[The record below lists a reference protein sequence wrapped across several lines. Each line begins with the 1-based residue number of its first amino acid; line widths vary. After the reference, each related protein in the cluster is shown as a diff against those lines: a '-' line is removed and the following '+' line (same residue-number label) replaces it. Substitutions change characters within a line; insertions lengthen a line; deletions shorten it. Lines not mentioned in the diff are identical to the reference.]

1 MARFKII
8 CFDMGE
14 QEIIKEF
21 DDVNEVIDDM
31 QWRDP
36 QSYFIG
42 DERDKVG
49 YTLKDF
55 IRNFRDNKN
64 ELADE
69 VTLMSKT
76 KAVRVPNGYIVSFE
90 YDRTKVNNIK
100 TIEGRKYNVSE
111 KTWFIPKEGIEQLKT
126 LFNDL
131 EIEERE
137 VKDDEIEVALDGS
150 GAFIHELNTITDEN
164 LREFAS
170 WCLDRL
176 PKYFFEVGASSTG
189 KYHPKFAQGKG
200 GLVRH
205 TRATVIIAN
214 NLFENHTMQ
223 NFSEEEK
230 NIIRISLLLHDGAK
244 YGVIKGNYTV
254 STHPLEIGNYLE
266 TLGNEFFKTTQWQT
280 IKRCIASHMGEWDC
294 DFKTKKKVLP
304 RPETELEKFVHLCDY
319 LASRKDIEIVFE

>member
-14 QEIIKEF
+14 HEIIKES
-21 DDVNEVIDDM
+21 DDVNEVIEDM

-49 YTLKDF
+49 YNLKDF

-100 TIEGRKYNVSE
+100 TIEGRKYNVPE

-137 VKDDEIEVALDGS
+137 VKDDEIEVALNGS
-150 GAFIHELNTITDEN
+150 GAFIHELNSITDEN

-189 KYHPKFAQGKG
+189 KYHPKFAQGKLINDYFELDG
-200 GLVRH
+200 IIKNDDIHLEVIFEHKITKQYFFCKFYLVH
-205 TRATVIIAN
+205 NDNLIIVD
-214 NLFENHTMQ
+214 
-223 NFSEEEK
+223 
-230 NIIRISLLLHDGAK
+230 RRD
-244 YGVIKGNYTV
+244 VV
-254 STHPLEIGNYLE
+254 
-266 TLGNEFFKTTQWQT
+266 
-280 IKRCIASHMGEWDC
+280 
-294 DFKTKKKVLP
+294 
-304 RPETELEKFVHLCDY
+304 
-319 LASRKDIEIVFE
+319 